1 MIDRIRTAVPCI
13 CESLDGLLHRRQT
26 KKLATDLATY
36 FLLIAL
42 SIVFLMPFYY
52 MISKSLML
60 PGDDYNQAVKW
71 LPRSLNIS
79 NYRYALEAMD
89 YGRRLV
95 MTIVIVGVSVAAQII
110 TCSLVAY
117 GLARVRVPG
126 GKTLFGLIL
135 FTLIIPPQT
144 LIVPQYILFSGMH
157 MVDSY
162 LPIIIPCFFA
172 MGLNGGL
179 VIFILRQFFRG
190 LPRELED
197 AAMIDGTSLFGCFVR
212 IMLPNSKQALLVTT
226 ILSVVWQW
234 NNSFEPS
241 IYIKDAQKQAGLVLY
256 LNYAWG
262 NAVSQNSVF
271 NQCID
276 VTATLLAI
284 LPVILLFLVL
294 QKQFMKGIETTGL
307 AN

>member
-1 MIDRIRTAVPCI
+1 
-13 CESLDGLLHRRQT
+13 
-26 KKLATDLATY
+26 
-36 FLLIAL
+36 
-42 SIVFLMPFYY
+42 
-52 MISKSLML
+52 
-60 PGDDYNQAVKW
+60 
-71 LPRSLNIS
+71 
-79 NYRYALEAMD
+79 
-89 YGRRLV
+89 
-95 MTIVIVGVSVAAQII
+95 
-110 TCSLVAY
+110 
-117 GLARVRVPG
+117 
-126 GKTLFGLIL
+126 
-135 FTLIIPPQT
+135 
-144 LIVPQYILFSGMH
+144 
-157 MVDSY
+157 
-162 LPIIIPCFFA
+162 
-172 MGLNGGL
+172 
-179 VIFILRQFFRG
+179 
-190 LPRELED
+190 
-197 AAMIDGTSLFGCFVR
+197 MIDGTSLFGCFVR